1 MTILFRANIIMK
13 KEKGSADGWQRRAG
27 LSFALCRADSRHQQE
42 ASRAWDAVRRG
53 FSRICRMEDIMS
65 QDLERARRMLE
76 GDYTCVVCR
85 DDAVYTATER
95 GVKPLLDWLDRGIDL
110 TGFSAADR
118 VVGRATAFLY
128 CLLGVKEVYA
138 RIMSTPAAQVL
149 RANGIKIAADQE
161 VPGIIN
167 RRKTGPCPFENAVL
181 HIDTPTEALAA
192 IRQQMARMQAG
203 A

>member
-1 MTILFRANIIMK
+1 MQTSPMMLAT
-13 KEKGSADGWQRRAG
+13 
-27 LSFALCRADSRHQQE
+27 FALTLYPDHLPSESAVMSPNIPRFAAHIHKEPPRAPVNSYH
-42 ASRAWDAVRRG
+42 
-53 FSRICRMEDIMS
+53 C
-65 QDLERARRMLE
+65 
-76 GDYTCVVCR
+76 T
-85 DDAVYTATER
+85 
-95 GVKPLLDWLDRGIDL
+95 
-110 TGFSAADR
+110 
-118 VVGRATAFLY
+118 
-128 CLLGVKEVYA
+128 
-138 RIMSTPAAQVL
+138 AQVL